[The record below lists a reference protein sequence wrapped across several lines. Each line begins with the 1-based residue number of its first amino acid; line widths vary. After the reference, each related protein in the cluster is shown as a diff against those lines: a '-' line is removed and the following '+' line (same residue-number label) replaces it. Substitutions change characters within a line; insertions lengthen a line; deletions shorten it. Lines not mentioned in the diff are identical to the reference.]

1 MDKREYK
8 QLSEL
13 AANGDTKSF
22 ARLYETLYREMY
34 YTAYYSL
41 ADDSDAIDVII
52 STARD
57 AMSAVGRLHTEEAF
71 RAFMMKTLC
80 ARIRSMFR
88 QYAEDGRQIA
98 AKETGGFDVKSEFGR
113 LDDTERLIASMYIGG
128 RFQPDEISAYTGL
141 SPSTVKKK
149 LERVLTGF
157 ELD

>member
-41 ADDSDAIDVII
+41 ADDTDAIEVIL

-57 AMSAVGRLHTEEAF
+57 CMSAVGRLHTEEVF
-71 RAFMMKTLC
+71 RAFMMKNLC

-88 QYAEDGRQIA
+88 QYAEEGRKITPQ
-98 AKETGGFDVKSEFGR
+98 KHDGFDVKSEFSK